1 MSEQTPGPLETLRA
15 ANDVWKADL
24 SSAVAR
30 VFKWVLTV
38 GIVGIVGAAGLGA
51 WRYSDAILQDSLSI
65 DSTNA
70 VTLLDDGN
78 IVEISDS
85 GISLAPSAE
94 VSAIARNGSFG
105 LKFPGG
111 SGVVGPLLT
120 DGSVVAR
127 QWTPVEGTP
136 AEGMRV
142 GIDRNT
148 YMRDP
153 LQDFGIPFEEVMIP
167 SPGAAELP
175 SWYVEGDR
183 STWVIITHDVD
194 RDLAESLRTLPL
206 FTGRGFPVL
215 AISYSTDQTTFAD
228 EDAVLGYGLTEW
240 RDIQAAVDW
249 SRQRGAKR
257 FILVGYGM
265 GGGATIE
272 FVKSSPFGGQV
283 SGVMLDAPALD
294 LGVVIDSDPNAE
306 EIPQILRSLGKTIA
320 TFRFGVNWSELNY
333 LEKFDS
339 VKVPVLLAHGV
350 DDEVVPVDLSD
361 QLAERYPAR
370 LTYLRVDGAGHG
382 ESWNVATAEYES
394 AVQQFLTDVLVWE
407 VQAKEEAV
415 NRPGQSDGS

>member
-1 MSEQTPGPLETLRA
+1 MSNQTPGPLETLRA
-15 ANDVWKADL
+15 ASDVWKADL

-51 WRYSDAILQDSLSI
+51 WRYSDAILQDSLSTDTT
-65 DSTNA
+65 DSI
-70 VTLLDDGN
+70 TLLDDGN
-78 IVEISDS
+78 IVEVSDS

-94 VSAIARNGSFG
+94 LSAISRNGSFG

-111 SGVVGPLLT
+111 SGVVGPLLA

-127 QWTPVEGTP
+127 QWTAVDGTAVEGM
-136 AEGMRV
+136 AV

-167 SPGAAELP
+167 SPGASELP

-206 FTGRGFPVL
+206 FSGRGFPVL
-215 AISYSTDQTTFAD
+215 AISYGTDQARIVD
-228 EDAVLGYGLTEW
+228 GDPVLGYGLTEW

-249 SRQRGAKR
+249 SRQRGAER

-265 GGGATIE
+265 GGGASIE
-272 FVKSSPFGGQV
+272 FVNSSPFAGRV
-283 SGVMLDAPALD
+283 SGLMLDGPALD
-294 LGVVIDSDPNAE
+294 LGVVIDSDPDAA

-320 TFRFGVNWSELNY
+320 TFRFGVNWPELNY

-339 VKVPVLLAHGV
+339 VEVPVLLAHGV

-361 QLAERYPAR
+361 QLAGRYPAG
-370 LTYLRVDGAGHG
+370 LTYLRVEGAGHG

-394 AVQQFLTDVLVWE
+394 AVQQFLTDVLAWE
-407 VQAKEEAV
+407 VEAEEEAA
-415 NRPGQSDGS
+415 NGRDQGAGS